1 LKTISPILKHIKLD
15 KKHPKAFPELLQVLK
30 CHTQST
36 DYIIIFFKESLV
48 SSCTC
53 EACTKGLFKPLR
65 MPRQECDNVIEFPM
79 PIPKP
84 TNVSELSTDLH
95 YLSFTDAKRLPFT
108 NEHQPALAAT
118 TSRVTSRQRQAATT
132 RQLPFSRVAFGP
144 IITKLKNRSSFK
156 ISVSFKV
163 HDVVECNN
171 CHKPRCIFSST
182 SVSHMSPSL
191 PPLDDDEG
199 VEAPHTT
206 QDVKQ

>member
-1 LKTISPILKHIKLD
+1 M
-15 KKHPKAFPELLQVLK
+15 
-30 CHTQST
+30 
-36 DYIIIFFKESLV
+36 

-144 IITKLKNRSSFK
+144 IITKLKNTSNFK
-156 ISVSFKV
+156 IGVSFKV
-163 HDVVECNN
+163 RGVVECNN
-171 CHKPRCIFSST
+171 CHKPRCIYSLEAISK
-182 SVSHMSPSL
+182 MNPPL
-191 PPLDDDEG
+191 PPQSLDDTPSEPITSQQLYQYRAIAKDRL
-199 VEAPHTT
+199 
-206 QDVKQ
+206 QDAMEYAIYM